1 MPGRGQMSEPQKPAV
16 APIDSRNTT
25 VKRER
30 ITDSVRNAL
39 WARTAG
45 RCTICN
51 RRLLGDHRTYLHS
64 VLLAELA
71 HNIGATDGDESPR
84 SVDNDGVD
92 DTEAEENLL
101 LLCHDCHKI
110 IDDGNHIDF
119 FPPEKLRQIKES
131 FERRI
136 EMVTENGG
144 LTRTAAL
151 RLGCM
156 IRGSLAMASRRE
168 IAETLLAV
176 NYLGLVETQRSGDF
190 TCRITG
196 SAGGR
201 GFWDAAQ
208 QSIDDVLTQVRQAID
223 SGDVEHISVFA
234 IAPVPL
240 LVYLGSQLDDK
251 TPTRLFQKHR
261 DQFVGW
267 SWSDHGDPVEFEVTS
282 PDQEASAHDVV
293 LICALTS
300 EVNRAAFPDAL
311 NGFPVIEVRPTE
323 VSPRPTLLAHEQ
335 SLVNFG
341 EQWRVALA
349 TAEARFP
356 NARRWHLVASAPVT
370 ASIESGRAF
379 VRDIHPPVAVYE
391 RTDHAYEAVLRV
403 NE

>member
-1 MPGRGQMSEPQKPAV
+1 MPDPQQPAESPV
-16 APIDSRNTT
+16 DSRNTT

-71 HNIGATDGDESPR
+71 HNIGATDGDASPR
-84 SVDNDGVD
+84 SADNDGVD

-110 IDDGNHIDF
+110 IDHSDHIDF

-136 EMVTENGG
+136 EMVTEHGG

-151 RLGCM
+151 RVGCM
-156 IRGSLAMASRRE
+156 IRGSLAMASQRE

-176 NYLGLVETQRSGDF
+176 NYLGLVETRRSGDF
-190 TCRITG
+190 TCRIGGAAT
-196 SAGGR
+196 GR

-208 QSIDDVLTQVRQAID
+208 QSIDDVISQVHQAID
-223 SGDVEHISVFA
+223 TGDVEHISVFA

-240 LVYLGSQLDDK
+240 LVYLGSHLDDK

-267 SWSDHGDPVEFEVTS
+267 SWSDQGDPVDFEVTS
-282 PDQEASAHDVV
+282 SDADSSAEDAV
-293 LICALTS
+293 LVCALTS
-300 EVNRAAFPDAL
+300 EANRTAFPDTLDGA
-311 NGFPVIEVRPTE
+311 PVIEVRPADTA
-323 VSPRPTLLAHEQ
+323 PRPTLLAHEQ
-335 SLVNFG
+335 SLTNFG
-341 EQWRVALA
+341 EQWRIALA

-356 NARRWHLVASAPVT
+356 NAKRWHLIASAPVT
-370 ASIESGRAF
+370 ASIEAGRAL
-379 VRDIHPPVAVYE
+379 VRDIHPGVTVYE
-391 RTDHAYEAVLRV
+391 RTGDAYEAVLVV
-403 NE
+403 NG

>member
-1 MPGRGQMSEPQKPAV
+1 MPDPQKTTTIPV
-16 APIDSRNTT
+16 DTRDTT
-25 VKRER
+25 VKRDR
-30 ITDSVRNAL
+30 IKESVRNAL

-51 RRLLGDHRTYLHS
+51 RRLLGDQRTYLHS

-71 HNIGATDGDESPR
+71 HNIGATGGDGSPR
-84 SVDNDGVD
+84 AKDNDGVN

-110 IDDGNHIDF
+110 IDDPDHIDF

-136 EMVTENGG
+136 EMVTESGG

-151 RLGCM
+151 RVGCL
-156 IRGSLAMASRRE
+156 IRGSLAMASQRE
-168 IAETLLAV
+168 IAETLLAA

-190 TCRITG
+190 TCRISG
-196 SAGGR
+196 SVGGR

-208 QSIDDVLTQVRQAID
+208 QSIDDAMAQVQQAVA

-240 LVYLGSQLDDK
+240 LVYLGWHLGDK

-261 DQFVGW
+261 DQFAGW
-267 SWSDHGDPVEFEVTS
+267 SWSDQAEPVEFEVTTS
-282 PDQEASAHDVV
+282 NEDASAEDVV
-293 LICALTS
+293 LGCALTS
-300 EVNRAAFPDAL
+300 EVNRASLPAAL
-311 NGFPVIEVRPTE
+311 EGAPVIEVRPIGE
-323 VSPRPTLLAHEQ
+323 SPRPTLFSHEQ
-335 SLVNFG
+335 SLANFG
-341 EQWRVALA
+341 EKWRSALS

-356 NARRWHLVASAPVT
+356 DAKTWHLVASAPIT
-370 ASIESGRAF
+370 ASIEVGRAF
-379 VRDIHPPVAVYE
+379 VRDIHPAVTVYE
-391 RTDHAYEAVLRV
+391 RTDEAYESVLIV
-403 NE
+403 NGKCTPST

>member
-1 MPGRGQMSEPQKPAV
+1 VADPQKVTTTPA
-16 APIDSRNTT
+16 DTRDTT

-30 ITDSVRNAL
+30 IKESVRNAL

-51 RRLLGDHRTYLHS
+51 RRLLGDQRTYVHS

-71 HNIGATDGDESPR
+71 HNIGATGGHGSPR
-84 SVDNDGVD
+84 GQDDEGVG

-110 IDDGNHIDF
+110 VDDPDHIDF
-119 FPPEKLRQIKES
+119 FPPEKLREIKES

-151 RLGCM
+151 RVGCL
-156 IRGSLAMASRRE
+156 IRGSLAMASQRE

-176 NYLGLVETQRSGDF
+176 NYLGLVETRRSGDF
-190 TCRITG
+190 TCRING

-208 QSIDDVLTQVRQAID
+208 QAIDDAMAQVRQAIE
-223 SGDVEHISVFA
+223 SGDVEHVSVFA

-240 LVYLGSQLDDK
+240 LVYLGWHLDDK
-251 TPTRLFQKHR
+251 TQTRLFQKHR

-267 SWSDHGDPVEFEVTS
+267 SWSDQGEPVEFEAVS
-282 PDQEASAHDVV
+282 SDEDALAEDVV

-300 EVNRAAFPDAL
+300 EVNRAVL
-311 NGFPVIEVRPTE
+311 PVSVAGAPIVEVRP
-323 VSPRPTLLAHEQ
+323 VGDSPRPTLLSHEQ
-335 SLVNFG
+335 SLANFA
-341 EQWRVALA
+341 EQLRTALA

-356 NARRWHLVASAPVT
+356 NAKRWHLVASAPVT
-370 ASIESGRAF
+370 ASIEAGRAF
-379 VRDIHPPVAVYE
+379 VRHIHPPVTVYE
-391 RTDHAYEAVLRV
+391 RTEEAYTAVLVV
-403 NE
+403 NG